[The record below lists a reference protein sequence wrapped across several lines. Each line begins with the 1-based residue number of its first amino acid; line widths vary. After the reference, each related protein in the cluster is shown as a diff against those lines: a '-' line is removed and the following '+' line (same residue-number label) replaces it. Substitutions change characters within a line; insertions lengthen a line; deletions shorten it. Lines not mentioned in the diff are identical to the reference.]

1 MKTAVVTVGKE
12 ILTGKTINTNLT
24 TIARKLKEIG
34 IDVSRSFVIDD
45 DKEEYMKILKII
57 DEKVVI
63 FTGGLGPTIDDIT
76 RETVYEYFNVPIEI
90 KEDALD
96 TIQKYFDRMH
106 IEKKNSNDKQA
117 LLPIDSIVLNNNHG
131 TAPGVIFEVNNQIII
146 LLPGPPNE
154 LKPMLEDVI
163 SYLKRKTKTFLYSN
177 GFNLVGIGESTM
189 EDTLQDFYKAYKE
202 VNVAPY
208 ASPGEV
214 KYVFTSEDKQ
224 KMHQAMDAFK
234 QKYNKYIY
242 GNLDDTL
249 EGIVVN
255 LLRHEHQILSIAE
268 SCTGGLVASRI
279 TKVDGA
285 SNCFHESFVTYSNE
299 AKMKYLNV
307 SEETL
312 KQFGAVSEETA
323 LEMAINLKQNTKADI
338 TISITGIAG
347 PTGGT
352 LEKPVGLVYFG
363 LAHKDKVIS
372 KHRIFN
378 GSREIIQFRA
388 SQFALDMIR
397 KELLKAI

>member
-12 ILTGKTINTNLT
+12 ILTGKTININLT

-34 IDVSRSFVIDD
+34 TDVSRSFVIDD
-45 DKEEYMKILKII
+45 NKEEYMKILKII

-76 RETVYEYFNVPIEI
+76 RETVYEYFNVPTEI

-117 LLPIDSIVLNNNHG
+117 LLPIDSFILNNNHG
-131 TAPGVIFEVNNQIII
+131 TAPGVIFEANNQIII

-154 LKPMLEDVI
+154 LKPMLEDVL
-163 SYLKRKTKTFLYSN
+163 SYLKKKTNTVLYSD

-202 VNVAPY
+202 VNIAPY

-214 KYVFTSEDKQ
+214 KYVFTSKDKQ

-242 GNLDDTL
+242 GNLNDTL

-255 LLRHEHQILSIAE
+255 LLRQEHQILSIAE

-285 SNCFHESFVTYSNE
+285 SNCFYESFVTYSNE

-323 LEMAINLKQNTKADI
+323 LEMASNLKQNTKADI

-352 LEKPVGLVYFG
+352 LDKPVGLVYFG
-363 LAHKDKVIS
+363 LAYKDKVIS
-372 KHRIFN
+372 KKRIFN

-397 KELLKAI
+397 KELL

>member
-34 IDVSRSFVIDD
+34 TDVSRSFVIDD
-45 DKEEYMKILKII
+45 NKEEYMKILKII

-76 RETVYEYFNVPIEI
+76 RETVYEYFNVPTEI

-117 LLPIDSIVLNNNHG
+117 LLPIDSFILNNNHG
-131 TAPGVIFEVNNQIII
+131 TAPGVIFEANNQIII

-154 LKPMLEDVI
+154 LKPMLEDVL
-163 SYLKRKTKTFLYSN
+163 SYLKKKTNTVLYSD

-202 VNVAPY
+202 VNIAPY

-214 KYVFTSEDKQ
+214 KYVFTSKDKQ

-234 QKYNKYIY
+234 QSYDQYIY
-242 GNLDDTL
+242 GDMNDTL
-249 EGIVVN
+249 ESTVVSM
-255 LLRHEHQILSIAE
+255 LRKQHKILSIVE
-268 SCTGGLVASRI
+268 SCTGGLLASRI
-279 TKVDGA
+279 TKVNGA
-285 SNCFHESFVTYSNE
+285 SHCFNESLVTYSNE
-299 AKMKYLNV
+299 AKIKYLNIHK
-307 SEETL
+307 ETL
-312 KQFGAVSEETA
+312 EQFGAVSKEIA
-323 LEMAINLKQNTKADI
+323 MEMASHLIQKTKADI
-338 TISITGIAG
+338 AISITGIAG
-347 PTGGT
+347 PTGGS

-363 LAHKDKVIS
+363 LAHNGKVIS
-372 KHRIFN
+372 ENRVFN
-378 GSREIIQFRA
+378 GNREKIQFRA
-388 SQFALDMIR
+388 TQFALDMIR
-397 KELLKAI
+397 KELLQ